1 MLTVIYVIAMLA
13 VFAMGFTLA
22 RSFEPDDVIEVYN
35 GVEWHDASE
44 PPTKYN
50 RMFGTQFLTEHDNGD
65 YYSVLRYCDGWN
77 CSRLTKEYEITNVTA
92 WAVIPKR

>member
-1 MLTVIYVIAMLA
+1 MIHAILYAVMFLLGFALA
-13 VFAMGFTLA
+13 K
-22 RSFEPDDVIEVYN
+22 SFNNKPIQITTF
-35 GVEWHDASE
+35 EWHAASE
-44 PPTKYN
+44 APTKYN

-77 CSRLTKEYEITNVTA
+77 CSGFIKEYEITNVTA